1 MTETSY
7 LGLKK
12 PDPQDYYDV
21 GDWNDNSDTLDQ
33 FAEGLAGD
41 GGVLQQMQSAIAALA
56 GGVHLKGAVNYYT
69 DLPATGQ
76 SEGDAYTVLYAGTS
90 GTDPLG
96 VEYAWATYD
105 GTPQWIPL
113 GVDPTY
119 YAKAADLNAEAT
131 ARQSADTKQTDA
143 LAYIIDNGPKNVA
156 NWEASTQTI
165 TDVTFTVNADRTVTT
180 TASGATAARR
190 QKSLNLTIPASLPA
204 GRYMLSGCPAGG
216 ASDTTIYYCLY
227 VWDNTANSRVS
238 SNDTGSGME
247 FEWAPNPA
255 HSYII
260 TIDIRSGTNPN
271 GLTFKPMICAKAAY
285 AISPTF
291 VPYVPTNAELWAMI
305 QAQA

>member
-33 FAEGLAGD
+33 FAEELAGD
-41 GGVLQQMQSAIAALA
+41 GGVLQQMQSAIAALT
-56 GGVHLKGAVNYYT
+56 GGVRLKGAVNYYT

-76 SEGDAYTVLYAGTS
+76 SEGDAYTVKYSGTS

-96 VEYAWATYD
+96 VEYAWATYE
-105 GTPQWIPL
+105 GTAQWIPL

-119 YAKAADLNAEAT
+119 YAKAADLAT
-131 ARQSADTKQTDA
+131 ETAARQSADTKQTNA
-143 LAYIIDNGPKNVA
+143 LAYIIDNGPKNAA
-156 NWEASTQTI
+156 NWVASTETI

-180 TASGATAARR
+180 TASGAAAARR
-190 QKSLNLTIPASLPA
+190 QKALAFTAPASLPA
-204 GRYMLSGCPAGG
+204 GTYVLSGCPSGG
-216 ASDTTIYYCLY
+216 ISGSTTYYCLY
-227 VWDNTANSRVS
+227 IWDNTSNSRVS
-238 SNDTGSGME
+238 QNDTGNGVE
-247 FEWAPNPA
+247 FEWTPNPA
-255 HSYII
+255 HSYSL
-260 TIDIRSGTNPN
+260 TIDIRGGTNPN

-291 VPYVPTNAELWAMI
+291 VPYVPTNAELWALI
-305 QAQA
+305 TT